1 MITVTRLNGKRF
13 VLNAELI
20 RTVEENPDTVV
31 TLITGDHIVVQESM
45 AEIVRLTVEYGR
57 LLRQAVPV
65 DLHPGSG
72 SPPSAGPAPRP
83 TRARKPRSSRGPP
96 GPILPSA
103 GRCPRWVARWRGR
116 RWISEPSWDWWS
128 PSSRCRWRSCW
139 AAATPPRSS
148 TSPRSSSSSAGP
160 SGRS

>member
-65 DLHPGSG
+65 DLHLG
-72 SPPSAGPAPRP
+72 AGVAAVGR
-83 TRARKPRSSRGPP
+83 TGPEAH
-96 GPILPSA
+96 A
-103 GRCPRWVARWRGR
+103 G
-116 RWISEPSWDWWS
+116 
-128 PSSRCRWRSCW
+128 
-139 AAATPPRSS
+139 
-148 TSPRSSSSSAGP
+148 
-160 SGRS
+160 